1 MIGCSLLMLLRAG
14 NANVYKRVW
23 HRCSTTGDGTIT
35 ADGTD
40 KSAAWTVDAE
50 FETHQQQ
57 QQEIFGRR
65 EIEFDRKTGAF

>member
-1 MIGCSLLMLLRAG
+1 MIGCSFLMLLRAG

-23 HRCSTTGDGTIT
+23 H

-50 FETHQQQ
+50 EFETHQQQ
-57 QQEIFGRR
+57 QQETVGRR
-65 EIEFDRKTGAF
+65 EIKFDRKTGAF